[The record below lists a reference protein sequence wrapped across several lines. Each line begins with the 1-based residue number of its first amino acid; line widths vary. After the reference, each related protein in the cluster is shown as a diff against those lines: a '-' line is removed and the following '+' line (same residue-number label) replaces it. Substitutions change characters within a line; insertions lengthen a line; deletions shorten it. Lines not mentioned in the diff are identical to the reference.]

1 MRKLVLTWGLQYE
14 NLITFSYRFETEN
27 MHEFRN
33 RHVTA
38 SKYEGK
44 YGAGGLQNLGNS
56 SIVLHARRV
65 RKR

>member
-14 NLITFSYRFETEN
+14 NLIRFSYRFQTEN
-27 MHEFRN
+27 MHEFGN

-38 SKYEGK
+38 SKYEEK
-44 YGAGGLQNLGNS
+44 YGAGGLQNLGNN

>member
-14 NLITFSYRFETEN
+14 NLITFSYRFQTEN
-27 MHEFRN
+27 MHEFGN

-38 SKYEGK
+38 SKYEEK
-44 YGAGGLQNLGNS
+44 YDAGGMQKLGDRS
-56 SIVLHARRV
+56 TEMHARRV